1 MIIWL
6 KELLMQILIWILGFI
21 DTIFNVFRSIAGL
34 DTVTTPGGEQTISE
48 YFMHLDGVQWA
59 FWVIFIASIG
69 ICAVCTVVAVIK
81 NIINAKGGEPKSH
94 VRTLGQSLST
104 TVVALFMAMLL
115 VVGIGCADQLLG
127 AVDKSINHGE
137 KSVMSHE
144 IINISVANDGYVRDT
159 DNILGLNKF
168 DDETGE
174 WTYVSYLYEYATDG
188 DRPKRERQSGVTTV
202 EYGIE
207 YIVFIHEDGVR
218 QLYFD
223 EAYKRV
229 LGVDGEQKFDSD
241 GNAIYELNLQALTVV
256 KAEGGWNIDPN
267 GDGTQHYDKN
277 SLPANM
283 WDASVEDILGDDTWA
298 IVPVPYDWKY
308 DGMIAEPD
316 DFNFII
322 AYICA
327 IVLLIALISATFGL
341 VKRLYDIV
349 LLFIALPG
357 ITATIPLDDGA
368 KFKLWRE
375 TVISK
380 VFLAFGTVL
389 AVNVFTIVAPSIWG
403 ISVGTASGGFTNSV
417 LRLVLI
423 CGGALSISG
432 GQLLFARLLGTS
444 AEESREMAQSA
455 RTLMGGAMTGL
466 GMTKAAGRGLF
477 GYRNANGQ
485 RVGGLIKGGAS
496 VVGAVGGGA
505 FNAAGTALRGQAY
518 RNSKLGMGVS
528 ATQKALTGF
537 GGSSGWFGHGKIS
550 DGGTIGGSIGSGIRS
565 LGNKFAGSGAGQKSG
580 LSNGVAGAVKKPID
594 DRRAANRQNARN
606 MLSQSGE
613 ALSGAYSAATAA
625 ELAKLKALPHDNFG
639 REVMAGFEGGAPSTL
654 PAPVTPAQSAAEKA
668 AGKKE

>member
-6 KELLMQILIWILGFI
+6 KEILMQILIWLLGFI
-21 DTIFNVFRSIAGL
+21 DTIFNVFRSVAGL
-34 DTVTTPGGEQTISE
+34 DTVTTTAGEQTISA
-48 YFMHLDGVQWA
+48 YFLHLNGVQWA
-59 FWVIFIASIG
+59 FWCIFIASIG
-69 ICAVCTVVAVIK
+69 ICVVCTVVAVVK

-104 TVVALFMAMLL
+104 TVIALFMAMLL
-115 VVGIGCADQLLG
+115 VVGIGCAERLLG

-137 KSVMSHE
+137 QSIMSHE
-144 IINISVANDGYVRDT
+144 IVNISAGDGYVYDI
-159 DNILGLNKF
+159 DNIQGLNKF
-168 DDETGE
+168 DENGNC
-174 WTYVSYLYEYATDG
+174 TYTSYLYRFKCTYFNG
-188 DRPKRERQSGVTTV
+188 
-202 EYGIE
+202 GIVPLRDSSLR
-207 YIVFIHEDGVR
+207 IVFIDDNDNPIPNV
-218 QLYFD
+218 YTDNTID
-223 EAYKRV
+223 E
-229 LGVDGEQKFDSD
+229 S
-241 GNAIYELNLQALTVV
+241 GNSLWKIPDENLKLLSPIRTR
-256 KAEGGWNIDPN
+256 GGWRPKDLYAVMT
-267 GDGTQHYDKN
+267 GDDSAYYSKN
-277 SLPANM
+277 DLRDNF
-283 WDASVEDILGDDTWA
+283 WDESVVHILGDDSWTL
-298 IVPVPYDWKY
+298 VPVPHSWKR
-308 DGMIAEPD
+308 DGLVEPD
-316 DFNFII
+316 SFNFII

-327 IVLLIALISATFGL
+327 IVLLIALIGATFGL

-466 GMTKAAGRGLF
+466 GMAKAAGRGLF

-496 VVGAVGGGA
+496 VAGTVGVGAVNALGGA
-505 FNAAGTALRGQAY
+505 LGGQAY
-518 RNSKLGMGVS
+518 TNSKFGKGVS
-528 ATQKALTGF
+528 AVQTALKGF
-537 GGSSGWFGHGKIS
+537 GGSSGWFGKDKS
-550 DGGTIGGSIGSGIRS
+550 DPTGNSNTLGGSIASG
-565 LGNKFAGSGAGQKSG
+565 LGGLGGKFANSKAGQKSG
-580 LSNGVAGAVKKPID
+580 LNNGIVGAVRKPID
-594 DRRAANRQNARN
+594 DHRAAGRQNARN
-606 MLSQSGE
+606 MLAQSSE
-613 ALSGAYSAATAA
+613 ALSNAYGVAAAA
-625 ELAKLKALPHDNFG
+625 ESAKQKALPHDDFG

-654 PAPVTPAQSAAEKA
+654 PAPVTPAQSAAQKA